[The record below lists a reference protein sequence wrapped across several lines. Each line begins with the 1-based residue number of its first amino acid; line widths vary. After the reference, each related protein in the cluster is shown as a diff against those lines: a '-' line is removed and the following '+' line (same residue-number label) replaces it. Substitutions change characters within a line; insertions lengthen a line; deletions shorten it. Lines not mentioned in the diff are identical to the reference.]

1 MKQLCV
7 SVFST
12 HRLTQ
17 AELSVSVSKCI
28 CQIHLQLSCTA
39 SQCVC
44 GLGKYASNHIDAQFL
59 NTKCRLQTEK
69 ENENE

>member
-7 SVFST
+7 SVSST

-28 CQIHLQLSCTA
+28 CQIHLYLSCAA
-39 SQCVC
+39 SQCLCACVC
-44 GLGKYASNHIDAQFL
+44 VWARQICVKSHRRTVFEYQMQITD
-59 NTKCRLQTEK
+59 
-69 ENENE
+69 